1 MRRRLTLVGAT
12 LFVLVAIG
20 PGTAAALYLPVH
32 KDHPLVYK
40 ALPAAQSVSKT
51 NPIHLPNSPKEI
63 DLFKR
68 FLEWLRTQPR

>member
-1 MRRRLTLVGAT
+1 MRRRLALVGAT
-12 LFVLVAIG
+12 LLALVAAG

-40 ALPAAQSVSKT
+40 AMPSAQPVPKA
-51 NPIHLPNSPKEI
+51 NPIRLQNPPHES

-68 FLEWLRTQPR
+68 FLEWLKTRPR